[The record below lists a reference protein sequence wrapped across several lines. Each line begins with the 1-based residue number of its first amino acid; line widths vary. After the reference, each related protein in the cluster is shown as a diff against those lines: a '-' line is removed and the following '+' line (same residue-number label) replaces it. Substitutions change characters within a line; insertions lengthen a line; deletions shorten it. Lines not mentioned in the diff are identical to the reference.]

1 MKNLLKSF
9 LLAATAFVLLAG
21 CNQIGLS
28 DATVDGATYSEGHCY
43 LTISV
48 DDLADM
54 AAVDRSAARTIN
66 PVSLQDDATERAKI
80 TAFVLSGTS
89 ESTGD
94 TYSKEFAIADFE
106 ANSGNSEKMQ
116 TKEDKKVVIPY
127 GLWEFTLVAKDI
139 DGRELLQGK
148 SFANLK
154 TANSE
159 VSFTLKKNIYFKQSK
174 YRVFL
179 WKDSEFILVSS
190 INVSSSRIIHCFKEL
205 DSYETTSG
213 DWDNFKTLYTPH
225 KKAGQAI
232 LVTSSAKIEQLENSS
247 LTRLKNLLILYP
259 TDKEYKRIQIISGIP
274 CIGCLIN
281 STD

>member
-1 MKNLLKSF
+1 MRAFSRLL
-9 LLAATAFVLLAG
+9 
-21 CNQIGLS
+21 
-28 DATVDGATYSEGHCY
+28 
-43 LTISV
+43 
-48 DDLADM
+48 
-54 AAVDRSAARTIN
+54 
-66 PVSLQDDATERAKI
+66 
-80 TAFVLSGTS
+80 
-89 ESTGD
+89 
-94 TYSKEFAIADFE
+94 SKELIKRLPQGIDYEWSRKIEGAYVQVEGKIAHKYVSIFIDCDIDTKSAIAILD
-106 ANSGNSEKMQ
+106 
-116 TKEDKKVVIPY
+116 
-127 GLWEFTLVAKDI
+127 
-139 DGRELLQGK
+139 ELGT
-148 SFANLK
+148 F
-154 TANSE
+154 
-159 VSFTLKKNIYFKQSK
+159 LKKNIYFKQSK

-190 INVSSSRIIHCFKEL
+190 INVSPSRIIHCFKEL

-274 CIGCLIN
+274 CIGYFKD